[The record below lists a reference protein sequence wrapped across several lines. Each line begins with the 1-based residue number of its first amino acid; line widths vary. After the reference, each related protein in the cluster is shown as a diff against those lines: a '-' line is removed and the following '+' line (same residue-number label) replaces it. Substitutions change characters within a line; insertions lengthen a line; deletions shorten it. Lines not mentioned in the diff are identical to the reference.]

1 MELSVIIRRIL
12 KGFSPRIESR
22 IGRNVGC
29 IVTRAEGVA
38 MQFFRS
44 SKNAYPH
51 IDRAR
56 RGVRGALETK
66 SNYRAAGN
74 EDASGRKSA
83 EPEAGPDTNKGH
95 TG

>member
-1 MELSVIIRRIL
+1 MVIVLIIRRL
-12 KGFSPRIESR
+12 SNCLAAGVESR

-38 MQFFRS
+38 IQFFRS

-74 EDASGRKSA
+74 EDASGRQSD